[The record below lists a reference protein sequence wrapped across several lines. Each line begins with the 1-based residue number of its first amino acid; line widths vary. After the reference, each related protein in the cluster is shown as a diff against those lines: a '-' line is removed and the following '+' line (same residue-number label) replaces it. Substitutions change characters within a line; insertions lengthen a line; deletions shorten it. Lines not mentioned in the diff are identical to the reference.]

1 MVLRCVRASRAR
13 ELCYEII
20 HFNSIKNFFL
30 LLNTLRK
37 SGLQS
42 HNLQKFLLFC
52 YFPSENLVFSPTA
65 FSNDFFVHIFKKFF
79 EQGGGGGGIFK
90 GMPVNQT
97 VLRATTKSKD

>member
-37 SGLQS
+37 SGLHAVSQPS
-42 HNLQKFLLFC
+42 EIFAFLLL
-52 YFPSENLVFSPTA
+52 PLRKS
-65 FSNDFFVHIFKKFF
+65 
-79 EQGGGGGGIFK
+79 GI
-90 GMPVNQT
+90 QSYS
-97 VLRATTKSKD
+97 LQ

>member
-20 HFNSIKNFFL
+20 HFNNIKNFFL

-42 HNLQKFLLFC
+42 HNLATLQSHNLAFLLL
-52 YFPSENLVFSPTA
+52 PLRKS
-65 FSNDFFVHIFKKFF
+65 
-79 EQGGGGGGIFK
+79 GI
-90 GMPVNQT
+90 QSYS
-97 VLRATTKSKD
+97 LQ